1 VTVASRR
8 LPLLAVLALVLVVVG
23 VASSISTPKNPSA
36 LPGGLSVA
44 GNAES
49 TALYCTGLSG
59 VGGSLARGHV
69 TFLNTTDSSRSVLVQ
84 VVSDTGQRGRTSI
97 RLGAH
102 GARSINP
109 ESLATGHSFGL
120 EAQVT
125 GGGVVADEVTVNHL
139 AEVPCTTTGITDW
152 YGAGFDTLVGS
163 AAYLSVY
170 NPTATPAVFNVA
182 AYTAD
187 GYDAPATYQGL
198 SVGAHSQLELSLG
211 TEIVDS
217 TNIGVHV
224 SVLRGSIEI
233 VGVQQSGSVISLNAG
248 ATVLASEAWFPRVTT
263 VADALAQLRISNPGP
278 LAATISATV
287 ELAPYKVSPQVVTI
301 APYSSADIVITPN
314 TAIPADS
321 YATVTLTSSEPFFS
335 SLATGSSAGVSL
347 WTPQGPG
354 SAFLV
359 ADFAGLGF
367 DAAMVTDTSS
377 RPITVHFATL
387 GATSVTGSVRL
398 EGDTTE
404 SILALFTAI
413 PTLSGTTLLVRT
425 SSPSLLV
432 TTTLPS
438 RPRGTSVVDALD
450 GG

>member
-1 VTVASRR
+1 VASRR
-8 LPLLAVLALVLVVVG
+8 LPLLLVLALALVLVG
-23 VASSISTPKNPSA
+23 TLSSLSTPKNPSA
-36 LPGGLSVA
+36 LPGGLNVA

-84 VVSDTGQRGRTSI
+84 VVSDTGQRASTTFH
-97 RLGAH
+97 LGAH

-109 ESLATGHSFGL
+109 LSLETGHSFGL

-139 AEVPCTTTGITDW
+139 AEVPCTATGITNW

-163 AAYLSVY
+163 TADLSVY

-182 AYTAD
+182 AYTAS
-187 GYDAPATYQGL
+187 GYDAPSTYQGL
-198 SVGAHSQLELSLG
+198 SVGAHSQMELNLA
-211 TEIVDS
+211 TEIVDTS
-217 TNIGVHV
+217 NIGVHV

-248 ATVLASEAWFPRVTT
+248 ATVLASQAWFPRVTT
-263 VADALAQLRISNPGP
+263 VSNALAQLRISNPGP
-278 LAATISATV
+278 LSATV
-287 ELAPYKVSPQVVTI
+287 TATVDLAPYKVAPQAVTI
-301 APYSSADIVITPN
+301 APYSSAEIVITPN
-314 TAIPADS
+314 TAIPADG
-321 YATVTLTSSEPFFS
+321 YAAVTLSSSEPFFS
-335 SLATGSSAGVSL
+335 SLASGSSAGISL

-354 SAFLV
+354 RAFLV

-367 DAAMVTDTSS
+367 DAATVTDVSTH
-377 RPITVHFATL
+377 PITLHFSTL
-387 GATSVTGSVRL
+387 GATSLTGSVRL
-398 EGDTTE
+398 AGDTTE
-404 SILALFTAI
+404 SILTLFSAL
-413 PTLSGTTLLVRT
+413 PTLSDTTLLVRT
-425 SSPSLLV
+425 ANPTLVV